1 VTAPI
6 TSADVTETAVKNP
19 VSDPVTDPVTGEQS
33 ATPIT
38 PKMIT
43 PSPAQGRAML
53 TWEGKQPPAPV
64 SVPDVRLVEVVD
76 PHAQLPL
83 LWLMPHPTLLPEV
96 SAQPG
101 PNLLY
106 YGDNQ
111 AVLAHL
117 LSQGWGGKV
126 KLIYIDPPFD
136 SGGDYARKV
145 RLRHDQPHLLGETVQ
160 YRDTWRG
167 DSYLQFIYERLFL
180 LRDLLAEDGCIWLH
194 CDYRQSHRLRLLL
207 EEVFGEQNY
216 LNTIAWRSQVA
227 RGAKVDAFFFPYSTH
242 YLEVFAK
249 NRTAPT
255 LWQPQKKRLVFTR
268 AEAAARFMNDPQGFF
283 RTSDPGTYSFAKL
296 KELHAAGRLYAPYG
310 GEIVIDEATQR
321 VSCSNGGNV
330 GIKYYLTRLGSNR
343 FAAERGVDNLWED
356 IPGLGTT
363 PGEDVGYPTQK
374 TEALLKRVIHSCTRP
389 GDLVL
394 DCFLGSGT
402 TAAVAHKMGRRWIG
416 CDIGYGAVQTARRR
430 LQRIVQERGPGF
442 ALYHLLDPLASEVGE
457 QATTATPGS
466 KATVTLVCK
475 RLDAQTAQVEVLDYQ
490 TSSHTGMRRRPR
502 AHVASDW
509 RALVDAIDIDPA
521 YNGTVLR
528 PLVMDLPTKRR
539 AVVQGRYLV
548 QVTDAPTQ
556 IAVRVM
562 DIFGQEQVVVQTV

>member
-1 VTAPI
+1 MTAPV
-6 TSADVTETAVKNP
+6 TNLVTE
-19 VSDPVTDPVTGEQS
+19 PVTHS
-33 ATPIT
+33 ASDERSDTPIT
-38 PKMIT
+38 PSMIT

-53 TWEGKQPPAPV
+53 TWEGKKPPGPV
-64 SVPDVRLVEVVD
+64 PVQDARLVEVVD
-76 PHAQLPL
+76 PRAQLPL
-83 LWLMPHPTLLPEV
+83 LWLMPQPTLLPNASEP
-96 SAQPG
+96 PG

-117 LSQGWGGKV
+117 LAQGWRGKV
-126 KLIYIDPPFD
+126 KLVYIDPPFD
-136 SGGDYARKV
+136 SGGDYSRKV

-160 YRDTWRG
+160 YRDTWSG

-180 LRDLLAEDGCIWLH
+180 LRDLLTEDGCIWLH
-194 CDYRQSHRLRLLL
+194 CDYRQAHRLRLLL
-207 EEVFGEQNY
+207 EEVFGEENY

-249 NRTAPT
+249 NREAPT

-268 AEAAARFMNDPQGFF
+268 TEAAAQFMNDNQGFF

-296 KELHAAGRLYAPYG
+296 KELYAAGRLYAPYG
-310 GEIVIDEATQR
+310 GEIVIDEATRR
-321 VSCSNGGNV
+321 VTCSNGGNV
-330 GIKYYLTRLGSNR
+330 GIKYYLTRLGPNR
-343 FAAERGVDNLWED
+343 FAVERGVDNLWED

-374 TEALLKRVIHSCTRP
+374 TEALLKRVIHACTRP

-430 LQRIVQERGPGF
+430 LQRIVQETGPGF
-442 ALYHLLDPLASEVGE
+442 ALYHLLDPSASKTGVPEAGNAE
-457 QATTATPGS
+457 SGNAETAISSP
-466 KATVTLVCK
+466 KATVTLVCT

-490 TSSHTGMRRRPR
+490 TPTQVVRRLRPR
-502 AHVASDW
+502 THVASDW

-548 QVTDAPTQ
+548 QVTEAPTQ
-556 IAVRVM
+556 IAVRVL
-562 DIFGQEQVVVQTV
+562 DIFGQEQVIIQIV